1 MYRFSFKCNN
11 LINLLTIFS
20 SVRLILRCSFKKSF
34 HSSTEPTVTL
44 HKPLNHCTL
53 NNSPVNQ
60 MKALSAINQL
70 LILSDETLTILNL
83 ETLALV
89 KNLKWKNVSCFCL
102 NENPLN
108 EDPFTVEI
116 CVATKKKISYVHLN
130 NDQIKVIKEVATF
143 STPTNLVMDGS
154 HVCFS
159 MGLEYCMLNIL
170 SGETQELFGI
180 DSPEQ
185 SPIIF
190 RVSKVD

>member
-1 MYRFSFKCNN
+1 
-11 LINLLTIFS
+11 
-20 SVRLILRCSFKKSF
+20 
-34 HSSTEPTVTL
+34 
-44 HKPLNHCTL
+44 
-53 NNSPVNQ
+53 

-89 KNLKWKNVSCFCL
+89 KNLKLKNVSCFCL
-102 NENPLN
+102 NENPLS

-116 CVATKKKISYVHLN
+116 CVASKKRISYVHLN
-130 NDQIKVIKEVATF
+130 NDQMKIIKEVATF
-143 STPTNLVMDGS
+143 STPTKMVMDGS

-190 RVSKVD
+190 RVSKVNIKRIYYWSDRDLYDKSYLRILNIGRISVDGTRWTRSFRTISRIFGETSYKLF